1 MPRNRPEASS
11 KADLLWDIAFGEATS
26 EETAGFVANLFVYQL
41 SIDESTADDFELLT
55 TEEVDL
61 LRDSYSVELSD
72 PLAYLL
78 NDWLIEHNQW
88 RSSDFQVPE
97 GDERL
102 AIFWSFVVVYLR
114 DHLPMVLYLLQT
126 YSK

>member
-11 KADLLWDIAFGEATS
+11 KADLLWDIAFEDATS

-61 LRDSYSVELSD
+61 LRDYYSVELSD

-78 NDWLIEHNQW
+78 NDWLTVHNQS
-88 RSSDFQVPE
+88 RSSDFQKPE
-97 GDERL
+97 GNERL
-102 AIFWSFVVVYLR
+102 AILWSFVGVYLR